1 MIGTMDVD
9 RVEDFFAFARERHAI
24 YLRRQAGFPY
34 PWTADPVLQTGRF
47 TNVFRE
53 LDRTTKWF
61 REHVR
66 DPLRDKPEVLLATVI
81 FRWFNR
87 TTTGEAIFCQPC
99 LPPSPG
105 QPGQSAFEEVLHELR
120 YYPKKSPVA
129 PLRHAINQYLPKA
142 GPFITGAYTI
152 NTRSAGLG
160 LTKLEGVLKL
170 IEMWMDRHSGEPMA
184 HWRDIAEHRGGS
196 MEEFCSWVQ
205 SPCLAGFMAYE
216 IACDLRWTAILEDA
230 PDINTW
236 ANVGPGAV
244 RGLNRI
250 YGRPVGKSI
259 PQDQALS
266 EMRDLLGIAH
276 TDGHY
281 WPIFEQSL
289 DERFPPDRFL
299 PQWELR
305 EVEMWLCEADKIWR
319 VKEGAGQTRG
329 KFRWPH

>member
-1 MIGTMDVD
+1 MIGCMDAD

-24 YLRRQAGFPY
+24 YLRRQAGFPW
-34 PWTADPVLQTGRF
+34 PWTEDRVLQTGRF

-66 DPLRDKPEVLLATVI
+66 DPLRDRPEVLLATVI

-99 LPPSPG
+99 LPSGPG
-105 QPGQSAFEEVLHELR
+105 EPGQSAFEELIHELKYFPR
-120 YYPKKSPVA
+120 KATVA
-129 PLRHAINQYLPKA
+129 PLRHSINQYLPK

-160 LTKLEGVLKL
+160 LTKLEGVLRL
-170 IEMWMDRHSGEPMA
+170 IEMWLERHSGEPMA

-196 MEEFCSWVQ
+196 MEEFCGWVQ

-216 IACDLRWTAILEDA
+216 IACDLRYTAVLEHA
-230 PDINTW
+230 PDWNTW

-250 YGRPVGKSI
+250 HGRPVGKNVR
-259 PQDQALS
+259 QDQALD
-266 EMRDLLGIAH
+266 EMGDLLGVAQ

-281 WPIFEQSL
+281 WPLFEQSL
-289 DERFPPDRFL
+289 DARLPPDRFL
-299 PQWELR
+299 QELDLR
-305 EVEMWLCEADKIWR
+305 AIEHTLCESDKYQR

-329 KFRWPH
+329 KFSWPK